1 MRLLREAYASE
12 NAGIV
17 YYPACESKN
26 IEYLSALCLNGYPIV
41 TIDKYYEGV
50 PLDYVVSDNFNGSY
64 TLTSRL
70 IQLEHRQIAYMS
82 FNRIASA
89 TTIKSRYLGYC
100 KALRDNGIFVNSD
113 LVLCGYGETIKT
125 IDIELYASLCRGYV
139 LVTPKQSQPFI
150 KMVSALLE
158 RGATAIQ
165 TTNDNEAIVL
175 VRVCGE
181 MGVKVPEQLS
191 IAGFDNI
198 EISEHISVPLTTV
211 SQNFFEVGK
220 RAAEILVGAIKK
232 DTYRNTSLV
241 IPVALV
247 ERDSTARAP
256 RN

>member
-1 MRLLREAYASE
+1 
-12 NAGIV
+12 
-17 YYPACESKN
+17 
-26 IEYLSALCLNGYPIV
+26 
-41 TIDKYYEGV
+41 
-50 PLDYVVSDNFNGSY
+50 
-64 TLTSRL
+64 
-70 IQLEHRQIAYMS
+70 
-82 FNRIASA
+82 
-89 TTIKSRYLGYC
+89 LGYC

-198 EISEHISVPLTTV
+198 EISEHINVPLTTV